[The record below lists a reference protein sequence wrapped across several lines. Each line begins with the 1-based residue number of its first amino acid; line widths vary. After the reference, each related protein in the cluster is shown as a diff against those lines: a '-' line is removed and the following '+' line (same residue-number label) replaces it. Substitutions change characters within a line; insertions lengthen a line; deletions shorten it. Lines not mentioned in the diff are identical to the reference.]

1 MAKIEVDQNKCIGC
15 GHCQQICPASFK
27 LDGGKAHPIKE
38 EVDKV
43 TCEKE
48 AEESCPVDAISVSE

>member
-1 MAKIEVDQNKCIGC
+1 MPTIKVDEQKCIGC
-15 GHCQQICPASFK
+15 GACVSICSKSFEMK
-27 LDGGKAHPIKE
+27 NGKAHPKKT

-48 AEESCPVDAISVSE
+48 AEESCPVNAISVD